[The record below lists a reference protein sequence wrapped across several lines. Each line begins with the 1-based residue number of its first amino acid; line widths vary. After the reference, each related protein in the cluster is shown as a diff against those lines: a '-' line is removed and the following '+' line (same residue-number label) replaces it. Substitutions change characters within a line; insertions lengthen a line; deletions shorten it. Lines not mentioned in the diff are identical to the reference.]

1 MTGTRSVRFRQNIRV
16 PMRDGISLSTDLYLP
31 EGHGPFPVMVSRTP
45 YDNTLEW
52 LVAKGRRLADTGYA
66 VAIQD
71 VRGRFDSEGTY
82 EPFRDEGPDGADT
95 VAWLAAQP
103 WSSGKVGMFG
113 RSYSGWTQWTTATE
127 DAPALK
133 AIAPRVMATDLH
145 QGLVWRGGAFNL
157 GVLLTWGLNTSGRT
171 MQELA
176 PIDWVEAFRALPL
189 ADTADEAAQDLRFW
203 RDWVGHPAKDAY
215 WEAVDYE
222 RRHAEMDVPALVMGG
237 WYDLYAD
244 DVFRQFAALR
254 ATNGAARHSQ
264 VIVGPWPHLLSASTT
279 TGSLDFGARSM
290 LDLEAA
296 ELRFMDRWLR
306 DEPNGAEDD
315 PPVRLFVMG
324 SNRWRDA
331 AEWPLAGTDWQRWHL
346 HSAGAANTLAG
357 DGALG
362 RAAPAT
368 DETPDRFTYDPAH
381 PVPTN
386 GGGNCCT
393 PELVPWGPYDQR
405 DLEMR
410 TDVLCYTS
418 EPLAADLEVI
428 GPVRLELWASTDGPD
443 TDWTG
448 KLVDV
453 WPSGRAINLCDGIL
467 RARFRDG
474 PREER
479 PLTPGEPTRYDI
491 DLMVTGNTFRAGHR
505 IRLEV
510 SSSNFPRFDRNP
522 NTGAPIGT
530 SAETRVARQTV
541 LHDAA
546 HPSALIL
553 PVIPG

>member
-1 MTGTRSVRFRQNIRV
+1 
-16 PMRDGISLSTDLYLP
+16 
-31 EGHGPFPVMVSRTP
+31 
-45 YDNTLEW
+45 
-52 LVAKGRRLADTGYA
+52 
-66 VAIQD
+66 
-71 VRGRFDSEGTY
+71 
-82 EPFRDEGPDGADT
+82 
-95 VAWLAAQP
+95 
-103 WSSGKVGMFG
+103 
-113 RSYSGWTQWTTATE
+113 
-127 DAPALK
+127 
-133 AIAPRVMATDLH
+133 
-145 QGLVWRGGAFNL
+145 
-157 GVLLTWGLNTSGRT
+157 
-171 MQELA
+171 
-176 PIDWVEAFRALPL
+176 
-189 ADTADEAAQDLRFW
+189 
-203 RDWVGHPAKDAY
+203 
-215 WEAVDYE
+215 
-222 RRHAEMDVPALVMGG
+222 MGG

-254 ATNGAARHSQ
+254 ATEGPARHSQ

-290 LDLEAA
+290 LDLESA
-296 ELRFMDRWLR
+296 ELRFMDRWVR

-315 PPVRLFVMG
+315 HPVRLFVMG

-418 EPLAADLEVI
+418 EPLTEDLEVI

-505 IRLEV
+505 NRHEV

-530 SAETRVARQTV
+530 TAETRVARQTV